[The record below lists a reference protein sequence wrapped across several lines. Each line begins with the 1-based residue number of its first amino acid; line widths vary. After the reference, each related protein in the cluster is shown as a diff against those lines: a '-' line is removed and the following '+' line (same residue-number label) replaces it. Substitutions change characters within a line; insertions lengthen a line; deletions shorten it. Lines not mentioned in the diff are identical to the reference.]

1 MVLAHE
7 DELATR
13 DPHKE
18 TKVQVNFRLPA
29 SMVPQLKATAR
40 LWAMEAAAA
49 GEESEHIDSTYVVR
63 RLLRVGIG
71 SAFDRYGGIP
81 ADLTSEETWQQLQ
94 AAIDKSAKTNK
105 R

>member
-1 MVLAHE
+1 MLAQDE
-7 DELATR
+7 DLATR
-13 DPHKE
+13 DPQKE
-18 TKVQVNFRLPA
+18 AKVQVNFRLPA

-71 SAFDRYGGIP
+71 SAFDKYGGIP
-81 ADLTSEETWQQLQ
+81 DDLKSEETWQQLQ
-94 AAIDKSAKTNK
+94 AAIDKSAKTK

>member
-1 MVLAHE
+1 MHAASE
-7 DELATR
+7 DLATK
-13 DPHKE
+13 DPQRE
-18 TKVQVNFRLPA
+18 AKVQVNFRLPS

-63 RLLRVGIG
+63 RLLRVGITA
-71 SAFDRYGGIP
+71 AFDKYGGVP
-81 ADLTSEETWQQLQ
+81 ADLKSEETWQQLQ
-94 AAIDKSAKTNK
+94 AAIDKSGKTSK